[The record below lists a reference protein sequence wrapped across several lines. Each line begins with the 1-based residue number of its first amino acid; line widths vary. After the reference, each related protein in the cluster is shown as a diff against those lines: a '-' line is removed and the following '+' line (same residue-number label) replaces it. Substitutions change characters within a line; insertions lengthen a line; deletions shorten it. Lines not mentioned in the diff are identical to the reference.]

1 MTDKNMT
8 TEINITELLLQI
20 SSDVSAIKT
29 DMANFKE
36 AQKIEKETFAK
47 EITDVEA
54 NCERKIDDLENRI
67 MSKVNTMQS
76 VQNTLV
82 GEVDTLKHAEDKKD
96 AQRWKTIMAF
106 VGTAVGSMVLVKL
119 PEIIRLIMVA
129 VMANN

>member
-47 EITDVEA
+47 EIVDVEA

>member
-47 EITDVEA
+47 EITDIEA

-106 VGTAVGSMVLVKL
+106 VGTAVGSMLLVKL

>member
-67 MSKVNTMQS
+67 MSKFNTMQS

>member
-47 EITDVEA
+47 EIVDVEA

-67 MSKVNTMQS
+67 MSKFNTMQS

>member
-47 EITDVEA
+47 EIADVEA
-54 NCERKIDDLENRI
+54 NSERKIDDLENRI
-67 MSKVNTMQS
+67 MSKFNTMQS

>member
-47 EITDVEA
+47 EIADVEA
-54 NCERKIDDLENRI
+54 NCERKIDDLEYRI
-67 MSKVNTMQS
+67 
-76 VQNTLV
+76 L
-82 GEVDTLKHAEDKKD
+82 
-96 AQRWKTIMAF
+96 
-106 VGTAVGSMVLVKL
+106 
-119 PEIIRLIMVA
+119 
-129 VMANN
+129 

>member
-1 MTDKNMT
+1 MADKNMT

-47 EITDVEA
+47 EIADVEA

-67 MSKVNTMQS
+67 MSKFNTMQS

-106 VGTAVGSMVLVKL
+106 VGTSVGSMVLVKL

>member
-47 EITDVEA
+47 EITDIEA

-67 MSKVNTMQS
+67 MSKVNAMQS

-106 VGTAVGSMVLVKL
+106 VGTAVGSMLLVKL

>member
-47 EITDVEA
+47 EITDIEA

-106 VGTAVGSMVLVKL
+106 VGTAVGSMLLVKL
-119 PEIIRLIMVA
+119 PEIVRLIMVA

>member
-1 MTDKNMT
+1 
-8 TEINITELLLQI
+8 
-20 SSDVSAIKT
+20 
-29 DMANFKE
+29 
-36 AQKIEKETFAK
+36 
-47 EITDVEA
+47 
-54 NCERKIDDLENRI
+54 
-67 MSKVNTMQS
+67 MQS

>member
-1 MTDKNMT
+1 MPDKNMT

-47 EITDVEA
+47 EITDIEA

-106 VGTAVGSMVLVKL
+106 VGTAVGSMLLVKL